1 MNALK
6 NSWKTTLIGLGMG
19 AFNLLIH
26 GCSWQQVAAS
36 VLISAFGIVC
46 KDFDITHVPTL
57 PEGK

>member
-1 MNALK
+1 MDALK

-26 GCSWQQVAAS
+26 GCSWQQVAMS
-36 VLISAFGIVC
+36 VGYAALGALS
-46 KDFDITHVPTL
+46 KDFNISNVPTL